1 MTVLLF
7 AAQCTHLTLCVLLT
21 GSLCI
26 VLLAGEPPTA
36 FTRQWEQRVLRW
48 ACFTV
53 AGALLSG
60 AVVMSIE
67 TAVFEGRPAAA
78 LEPHAILHATLDTR
92 VGLIWTGRQGL
103 LLVLAAFLVLS
114 RKDHSGADWIAVRVQ
129 AFLLA
134 AFALALIGSS
144 SHLTAMSGSAW
155 AQVVAMLHLLCAA
168 VWVGGLPPL
177 ALLLHYVSQ
186 KATSPDPHTVR
197 ALLRFSRVS
206 LFMVVVLGVSGAASA
221 WLLVGDVAGLL
232 GTTYGLLLLAKLVV
246 LVLALLLALET
257 LAMLPA
263 FSTRLGR
270 PSATARRMALFVAID
285 AGLLLVLLG
294 LAVAMTMA
302 TPAIHGDP
310 VWPWGVRLSLD
321 AWSEVRAMPR
331 LVQMPI
337 GYGLAV
343 AALTIAIVVF
353 IVRRQFGFALGALF
367 TLVAVGLLI
376 ALQPSIVQAY
386 PTTFARSPVPSS
398 ADSIAEGGALYQA
411 HCASCHGTPKF
422 DRAAQGGTAVDL
434 LVTEAAWLSSG
445 DLFWWCC
452 HGNDGALPFDG
463 YDGA

>member
-7 AAQCTHLTLCVLLT
+7 AAQWTHLTLCVLLT

-36 FTRQWEQRVLRW
+36 FTLQWEQHVLRW

-53 AGALLSG
+53 ASALLSG

-114 RKDHSGADWIAVRVQ
+114 RKDQSGADWIAVRVQ

-144 SHLTAMSGSAW
+144 SHLTAMSESSW
-155 AQVVAMLHLLCAA
+155 AQGIAMLHLLCAA

-206 LFMVVVLGVSGAASA
+206 LLMVVVLGVSGAASA

-270 PSATARRMALFVAID
+270 PSATARRMALFIAIE

-310 VWPWGVRLSLD
+310 VWPWGIRLSLD

-337 GYGLAV
+337 VYALTV
-343 AALTIAIVVF
+343 AALTI
-353 IVRRQFGFALGALF
+353 
-367 TLVAVGLLI
+367 GL
-376 ALQPSIVQAY
+376 S
-386 PTTFARSPVPSS
+386 
-398 ADSIAEGGALYQA
+398 
-411 HCASCHGTPKF
+411 
-422 DRAAQGGTAVDL
+422 
-434 LVTEAAWLSSG
+434 
-445 DLFWWCC
+445 WCS
-452 HGNDGALPFDG
+452 
-463 YDGA
+463 